1 MFSQM
6 SFAER
11 AKYLGLR
18 PSGSS
23 WAQTTSANAAMLRQ
37 TARFNTSAAEAAAES
52 FFAAAAAARASSRAA
67 PAQEE
72 EIPDWTLVL
81 PGIKN
86 QGGEC
91 SNAAAA
97 ADLLYST
104 YMMWCWQLTA
114 AGAGCCTIFPG
125 AWSTAVDL
133 LPMCC
138 HC

>member
-11 AKYLGLR
+11 ARYLGLR
-18 PSGSS
+18 RSSSS
-23 WAQTTSANAAMLRQ
+23 WAQTTFTNAAMLRQ
-37 TARFNTSAAEAAAES
+37 TARFNISAAEAAAES
-52 FFAAAAAARASSRAA
+52 FFAAAEAARASSRAA
-67 PAQEE
+67 VAQDD

-91 SNAAAA
+91 SNADAA

-104 YMMWCWQLTA
+104 YIMWRWQMTA
-114 AGAGCCTIFPG
+114 AGAGCCRSFTPG
-125 AWSTAVDL
+125 T
-133 LPMCC
+133 
-138 HC
+138 